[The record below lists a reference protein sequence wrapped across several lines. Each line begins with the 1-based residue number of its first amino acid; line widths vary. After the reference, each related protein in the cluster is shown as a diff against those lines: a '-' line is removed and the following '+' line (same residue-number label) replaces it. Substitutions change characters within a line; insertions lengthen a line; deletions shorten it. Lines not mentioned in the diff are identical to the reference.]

1 MAGNTWAQEVL
12 PPRPNA
18 ERPVPPG
25 AICHIGTVDQKCF
38 TLDEWK
44 DLGHLVLD
52 YRVLLD
58 WAPRAEALY
67 ATQVARAAL
76 NEGEA
81 MVQKGAADAALAR
94 EAIAQERAREARAKA
109 DAEHARARRLGVFA
123 GVLGGCA
130 VVLGAV
136 VTGMALSR

>member
-18 ERPVPPG
+18 ERSVPSG
-25 AICHIGTVDQKCF
+25 TICRIGSVDQKCF

-52 YRVLLD
+52 YRALLE
-58 WAPRAEALY
+58 WAPRAESLY
-67 ATQVARAAL
+67 ATQVMRAAL

-81 MVQKGAADAALAR
+81 MVQKGATDAALAR
-94 EAIAQERAREARAKA
+94 EAIADERARDAQWKA
-109 DAEHARARRLGVFA
+109 DAAKARARRWGIFS
-123 GVLGGCA
+123 GVLGGA
-130 VVLGAV
+130 VVVLGAI